1 MQTVR
6 NRIFLY
12 LIILCV
18 LSIVTGCANLNFRN
32 LNAINIPDSIRYGEC
47 EKEISELKGDT
58 SRDLINLSID
68 TIDKISFCRMEKSIL
83 IKYIDEYN
91 KTVRK

>member
-1 MQTVR
+1 MQTIR

-32 LNAINIPDSIRYGEC
+32 LNAINIPDNIRYGEC
-47 EKEISELKGDT
+47 EKEIPELKGET

-68 TIDKISFCRMEKSIL
+68 TVDKISFCRMEKNIL